1 MKKLH
6 FLRKAVFTLIFLPVI
21 IGEGKTQTI
30 TGDWNS
36 VLDMEGISIQVIIHI
51 KQVQNGFQA
60 TMDSP
65 DQNSFDIPLD
75 TLTFESWQLE
85 FTLMS
90 AGAKYAGVVDE
101 SFTNIQGTFFQGG
114 QNWPLNFQREKI
126 KPPENSMAYIK
137 DIYTKKEVYIP
148 MRDGVRLFTSVYTP
162 KDTTQLHPIL
172 MNRTPYNAERSEDSF
187 NFFLLSFIDYVKEGY
202 IFVFQDVR
210 GKYMSEGEFEDVRPY
225 IPDKKTNQ
233 DIDESS
239 DTFDSMDWLIK
250 KVPHNNGKIGIIGTS
265 YPGFYATM
273 ALPDAHPALKAVSPQ
288 APIADWFIGDDFHHN
303 GAFFMLDAFNFY
315 YGFGRPRPEPT
326 RSSAARFRWPVEDS
340 YEFFMRLGSVKN
352 IEELYFGDTI
362 KFWNDA
368 TAHPNYDDFWK
379 ARTPLPH
386 LKNIEPAVLVVGGW
400 FDAEDLYGPLHTYG
414 AIEKQNPSATS
425 NRIVMGPWSHGQW
438 NFGKTDNMG
447 NVYWGFNTSEYYRE
461 VELNFFNYYLKGKG
475 EMDLPE
481 ATIFVTGANEW
492 RRFDTWPPKNV
503 VEKDLYFQPSGKLS
517 FEPPVSKNSYD
528 EYVSDPM
535 KPVPY
540 TENVHL
546 RRTTQYMTDDQRF
559 AARRPDVMVY
569 QTNALTEDITFTGPL
584 YANLFVSTTG
594 TDADYVVKL
603 IDVFPDKMV
612 DYPENEKNVPM
623 GGYQML
629 VRGDVMRGRFR
640 NSLEKPEPFKPK
652 KVTEVSFELQDVAHT
667 FKKGHR
673 IMIQVQNSWFPL
685 VDRNPQKFVDIY
697 HCNEDDFQKATHR
710 IYHDKKYPSH
720 VKVMVL
726 GK

>member
-1 MKKLH
+1 MKI
-6 FLRKAVFTLIFLPVI
+6 LRTAVFTLILLPVI
-21 IGEGKTQTI
+21 ILGGKTQTI
-30 TGDWNS
+30 TGDWNGIID
-36 VLDMEGISIQVIIHI
+36 LEGVSIQVVIHI
-51 KQVQNGFQA
+51 EQVENGFKA

-65 DQNSFDIPLD
+65 DQNAFDIPLD
-75 TLTFESWQLE
+75 TLTLKSRQLE
-85 FTLMS
+85 FILKN
-90 AGAKYAGVVDE
+90 AGAKYIGVVDE
-101 SFTNIQGTFFQGG
+101 SFTNIKGTFSQGG
-114 QNWPLNFQREKI
+114 QNLPLEFQRGKI

-137 DIYTKKEVYIP
+137 EIYTKKEVYIP

-162 KDTTQLHPIL
+162 NDTTQLHPIL
-172 MNRTPYNAERSEDSF
+172 MNRTPYNAERSEDGFS
-187 NFFLLSFIDYVKEGY
+187 FFLLAFIDYVREGY

-225 IPDKKTNQ
+225 IPDKKTNK

-250 KVPHNNGKIGIIGTS
+250 NVPHNNGKIGILGTS

-288 APIADWFIGDDFHHN
+288 APVTDWFIGDDFHHN
-303 GAFFMLDAFNFY
+303 GAFFLLDAFNFY
-315 YGFGRPRPEPT
+315 YGFGFGLPRPEPT
-326 RSSAARFRWPVEDS
+326 RSSAAHFRWPVEDS
-340 YEFFMRLGSVKN
+340 YEFFMRLGPVKN
-352 IEELYFGDTI
+352 IVELYFGDTI

-368 TAHPNYDDFWK
+368 MAHPNYDDFWK

-386 LKNIEPAVLVVGGW
+386 LKNINPAVLTVGGW
-400 FDAEDLYGPLHTYG
+400 FDAEDLYGPLYTYG
-414 AIEKQNPSATS
+414 AIEKQNPSAIS
-425 NRIVMGPWSHGQW
+425 NRIVMGPWSHSQW
-438 NFGKTDNMG
+438 NFGKAENMG
-447 NVYWGFNTSEYYRE
+447 NVHWGFNTSEHYRK
-461 VELNFFNYYLKGKG
+461 VELKFFNYYLKGKG
-475 EMDLPE
+475 DMDLPE
-481 ATIFVTGANEW
+481 ATIFITGTNKW
-492 RRFDTWPPKNV
+492 RGFDTWPPQNV

-517 FEPPVSKNSYD
+517 FEQPVSINSYN

-540 TENVHL
+540 TEDVHL

-569 QTNALTEDITFTGPL
+569 QTDVLTEDITFTGPL

-594 TDADYVVKL
+594 TGADYVVKL

-612 DYPENEKNVPM
+612 DYPKNKKKVPI

-629 VRGDVMRGRFR
+629 VRGEVMRGRFR
-640 NSLEKPEPFKPK
+640 NSFEKPEPFKPN

-697 HCNEDDFQKATHR
+697 HCNEEDFQKATHR
-710 IYHDKKYPSH
+710 IYHDKKYPSN

-726 GK
+726 KK